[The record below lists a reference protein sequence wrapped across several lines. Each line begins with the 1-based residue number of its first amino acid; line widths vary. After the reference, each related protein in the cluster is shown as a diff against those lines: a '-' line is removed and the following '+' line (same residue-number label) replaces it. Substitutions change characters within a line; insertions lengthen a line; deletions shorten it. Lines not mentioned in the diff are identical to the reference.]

1 MLRQL
6 YVSIRIIVN
15 LHAVFIWLTP
25 VPSPTATVIYD
36 LGEKYK
42 RKDFLVANTG
52 IDVRKKKM
60 LRGAIAKVQVNMRQG
75 ICKLRRKVKEL

>member
-1 MLRQL
+1 MRQL

-15 LHAVFIWLTP
+15 LHAVFIGLMLA
-25 VPSPTATVIYD
+25 PSPTATVIYD

-52 IDVRKKKM
+52 IDVRKKM
-60 LRGAIAKVQVNMRQG
+60 LGGRSLKYR
-75 ICKLRRKVKEL
+75 